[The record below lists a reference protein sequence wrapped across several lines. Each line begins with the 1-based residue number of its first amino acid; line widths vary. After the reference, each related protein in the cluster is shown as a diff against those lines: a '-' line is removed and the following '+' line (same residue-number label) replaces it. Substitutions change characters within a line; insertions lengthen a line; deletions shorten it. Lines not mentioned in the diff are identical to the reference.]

1 LTLKQLRPTSQDTHE
16 SLYRDFTIESH
27 RFAQILLFRA
37 VGIYAPP
44 PCLAGDGVTSPVG
57 IYAYVI
63 VGEEGFN
70 PSEHKYNT

>member
-1 LTLKQLRPTSQDTHE
+1 
-16 SLYRDFTIESH
+16 LYRDFTIESH
-27 RFAQILLFRA
+27 RFAQILPFRA
-37 VGIYAPP
+37 VGIYATAPL
-44 PCLAGDGVTSPVG
+44 LAVTSPVG